1 MKVLYGLAFLA
12 LLSVPSSGDS
22 IVYVRVHRPL
32 IEEQLKLAPATPADR
47 LRTLRALFQKGGCP
61 QVVEQQVPEEEF
73 PNLICVLPGQEDGT
87 LLVSAAFD
95 AQPDDPAGRWNSLTL
110 LPLLVESISLVPH
123 RFTVMLAAFTGHP
136 HADRGAAWY
145 LEHLTEEQRKSIQA
159 AIDLDDLGRTP
170 PVYALAQPDRAL
182 SAWLD
187 VAAQSLQLPRSAQV
201 EARLSATSRTNLPEV
216 QDAAAWNST
225 QPFVKSQVPVVA
237 WRSASPDVLPTLQKQ
252 SLIPPSVTGAALDLD
267 TYENTYRLLCVYVLY
282 LDRNL
287 GRPLVEAGT
296 YTAKII
302 DSEGIFIASPMD
314 TSIQLDRFTT
324 TGELNRFELVLQNKG
339 QDGLAEAVSAA
350 PDVGALRFGMQ
361 LGTGVKLVVLQH
373 TKKSTPYIL
382 VVAPRIH
389 TRGGTFRDYRFTVL
403 RLELDGNGQGDGQF
417 YSTAKLR
424 FRNHEL
430 DIEDYGSKPELIR
443 QVRLEPPAVT
453 PSTPGATEVA
463 ANVAAAKSP
472 AAYVVS
478 TSQPTAS
485 APAPQAGSEPAVSPT
500 FHAQARL
507 VQVDV
512 SATDHQG
519 KPVTGLSASDFT
531 VLEDGKPQPIRVFES
546 HSPASK
552 PAVAAQPAPVVSLPP
567 HTYTNRIVTPTDD
580 ALGILLLDLL
590 NTPVT
595 DQAYARKQTI
605 AFLKTLPSGKRIAM
619 FVLSGHL
626 MLVQEFTQDSTTL
639 VAAAEKILNDP
650 SLLLTTEAQRQ
661 QFQGATDAVGRVASP
676 AVSATGASPGS
687 LSDAQA
693 NSDLDFGSAQAR
705 QRSNSMMEADRM
717 SQRVQFTLDALSALS
732 RSVAGY
738 PGRKNLVWLSGGFP
752 IRLKPGGVN
761 FYRLNSVNPANTTG
775 LISTPDFEPQ
785 VRATAIA
792 LAAARVAV
800 YPMDIRGVLNAGV
813 DISVGAAESA
823 TFTGSDN
830 PEAYS
835 QNLNVQSEARFQ
847 DRSAIKEVAE
857 QTGGEV
863 LVGNDVKGAIAR
875 GLADGSTYYTLAY
888 SPARDDSDP
897 AFRRIEV
904 KTNRGGIRLSYRPGY
919 YPNSPQ
925 PAPKVHPLV
934 VALQP
939 GMPPATVIPLTVQ
952 VVPPTGLQQKT
963 QISYSIDISS
973 LDLAEMP
980 DHGRRAALDC
990 LAVAFK
996 KDGIPAAQAS
1006 NTMQATLTAAQY
1018 QDALRNGL
1026 QVRQEINL
1034 PPGQY
1039 QIRVGVMDRASQK
1052 MGTLEAPVAI
1062 EAISAAK

>member
-1 MKVLYGLAFLA
+1 MKVLLGLALLA
-12 LLSVPSSGDS
+12 LLSVPSRGDN

-32 IEEQLKLAPATPADR
+32 IEEQLKLAPASATDR

-73 PNLICVLPGQEDGT
+73 PNLMCILPGQEDGT
-87 LLVSAAFD
+87 ILVSVPFD
-95 AQPDDPAGRWNSLTL
+95 AQPDDPGRRWSSLTL

-145 LEHLTEEQRKSIQA
+145 LEHLTEAQHKSIQV

-182 SAWLD
+182 STWLD
-187 VAAQSLQLPRSAQV
+187 IAAQSLQFPRSKQV
-201 EARLSATSRTNLPEV
+201 EARLSAASQTNLPAV
-216 QDAAAWNST
+216 QDAAAWTSA
-225 QPFVKSQVPVVA
+225 QPLVQSHIPVVA

-252 SLIPPSVTGAALDLD
+252 GLIPASVTGSVVDLD
-267 TYENTYRLLCVYVLY
+267 TYENTYRLLCIYVLY

-287 GRPLVEAGT
+287 GRPLVERGT
-296 YTAKII
+296 YSAKII
-302 DSEGIFIASPMD
+302 DNEGIFIASPMD
-314 TSIQLDRFTT
+314 TTIQIDRFTT

-339 QDGLAEAVSAA
+339 QDGLAEAISTA
-350 PDVGALRFGMQ
+350 PDLGVLRFGMQ
-361 LGTGVKLVVLQH
+361 LGTGVKMLVLQH
-373 TKKSTPYIL
+373 SKKNTPYIL

-403 RLELDGNGQGDGQF
+403 RLEVDDNGQGDGQF

-424 FRNHEL
+424 FHNHEL

-443 QVRLEPPAVT
+443 QVRLEPPAGA
-453 PSTPGATEVA
+453 PSNPPATELA
-463 ANVAAAKSP
+463 ANAPAAGKSP
-472 AAYVVS
+472 TPPVAPAI
-478 TSQPTAS
+478 SQT
-485 APAPQAGSEPAVSPT
+485 APAPVAEPEISPT
-500 FHAQARL
+500 FHAQAHL

-512 SATDHQG
+512 SATDRQG
-519 KPVTGLSASDFT
+519 KPVTGLSASEFT
-531 VLEDGKPQPIRVFES
+531 VFEDGKPQPIRVFES
-546 HSPASK
+546 HSPPSNR
-552 PAVAAQPAPVVSLPP
+552 VAAQPVPATSLPP

-580 ALGILLLDLL
+580 ALSILLLDLL
-590 NTPVT
+590 NTPLT

-605 AFLKTLPSGKRIAM
+605 AFLKSLPPHKRIAM

-626 MLVQEFTQDSTTL
+626 VLVQDFTQDSGTL
-639 VAAAEKILNDP
+639 VTAAEKILNDP
-650 SLLLTTEAQRQ
+650 SLLLTTEAERQ
-661 QFQGATDAVGRVASP
+661 QFQGATEAVGRFASP
-676 AVSATGASPGS
+676 AVSATGASPGA
-687 LSDAQA
+687 LSDVQT
-693 NSDLDFGSAQAR
+693 SSGLDFGSAQAR
-705 QRSNSMMEADRM
+705 QRSNSMMEADRL

-792 LAAARVAV
+792 MTAARVAV
-800 YPMDIRGVLNAGV
+800 YPMDIRGTQNAGV
-813 DISVGAAESA
+813 DLSVGAAESA

-830 PEAYS
+830 PSAYS

-847 DRSAIKEVAE
+847 DRSTIKEVAE

-863 LVGNDVKGAIAR
+863 LVGNDVKDAIAR

-888 SPARDDSDP
+888 APGQDDSNS

-904 KTNRGGIRLSYRPGY
+904 KVNRAGIRLSYRPGY

-925 PAPKVHPLV
+925 LAPKVHPLV

-939 GMPPATVIPLTVQ
+939 GMPPATVIPFTVQ
-952 VVPPTGLQQKT
+952 VLPPTGPQQKT
-963 QISYSIDISS
+963 QVSYSIDISG
-973 LDLAEMP
+973 LDFAETS
-980 DHGRRAALDC
+980 DHGHRAVVDC
-990 LAVAFK
+990 LAVAFN
-996 KDGIPAAQAS
+996 KDGTPAAQAS

-1026 QVRQEINL
+1026 QVRQEIEL
-1034 PPGQY
+1034 KPGQY
-1039 QIRVGVMDRASQK
+1039 EIRIGVMDRATQK
-1052 MGTLEAPVAI
+1052 MGTVQAPLVL

>member
-1 MKVLYGLAFLA
+1 MKVLLGLAL
-12 LLSVPSSGDS
+12 LTVLSVPSRGDN

-32 IEEQLKLAPATPADR
+32 IEEQLKLAPASPTAR

-73 PNLICVLPGQEDGT
+73 PNLVCILPGQEDGT
-87 LLVSAAFD
+87 ILVSAPFD
-95 AQPDDPAGRWNSLTL
+95 AQPDDPGRRWTSLTL

-123 RFTVMLAAFTGHP
+123 RFTVMVAAFTGHA
-136 HADRGAAWY
+136 HANRGATWY
-145 LEHLTEEQRKSIQA
+145 LEHLSEAQHKSIQV
-159 AIDLDDLGRTP
+159 AIDLDDPGRTP
-170 PVYALAQPDRAL
+170 PVYALAKPDRAL
-182 SAWLD
+182 STWLD
-187 VAAQSLQLPRSAQV
+187 IAAQSLQFPRSVQV
-201 EARLSATSRTNLPEV
+201 EARLSAASQTNLPAV
-216 QDAAAWNST
+216 QDPAAWTST
-225 QPFVKSQVPVVA
+225 QPFVRSHIPVVA

-252 SLIPPSVTGAALDLD
+252 GLIPASVTGSVLDLD

-287 GRPLVEAGT
+287 GRPLVERGT
-296 YTAKII
+296 YSAKII
-302 DSEGIFIASPMD
+302 DSAGIFIASPMD
-314 TSIQLDRFTT
+314 TTIQIDRFTT

-339 QDGLAEAVSAA
+339 QDGLAEAISAA
-350 PDVGALRFGMQ
+350 PDLGAIRFGMQ
-361 LGTGVKLVVLQH
+361 LGTGVKMVVLQH
-373 TKKSTPYIL
+373 SKKNTPYIL

-403 RLELDGNGQGDGQF
+403 RLDVDGNGQGDGQF

-424 FRNHEL
+424 FHSHEL

-443 QVRLEPPAVT
+443 QVRLEPPAGA
-453 PSTPGATEVA
+453 PSNPPATELA
-463 ANVAAAKSP
+463 ANVPVAGKNP
-472 AAYVVS
+472 AAPAS
-478 TSQPTAS
+478 LQTAS
-485 APAPQAGSEPAVSPT
+485 APAAQPGAEPAISPT

-512 SATDHQG
+512 SATDWQS
-519 KPVTGLSASDFT
+519 KPVTGLSASEFT
-531 VLEDGKPQPIRVFES
+531 VFEDGKPQPIRVFES
-546 HSPASK
+546 HSPASNL
-552 PAVAAQPAPVVSLPP
+552 VAAQPVPPTSLPP

-580 ALGILLLDLL
+580 ALSILLLDLM

-605 AFLKTLPSGKRIAM
+605 AFLKTLPPGKRIAT

-626 MLVQEFTQDSTTL
+626 VLVQDFTQDSGTL
-639 VAAAEKILNDP
+639 MAAAEKILNDP
-650 SLLLTTEAQRQ
+650 SLLLTTEAERQ
-661 QFQGATDAVGRVASP
+661 QFQGATDAVGRFASP
-676 AVSATGASPGS
+676 AVSATGASPGA

-693 NSDLDFGSAQAR
+693 SSGLDFGSAQAR
-705 QRSNSMMEADRM
+705 QRSNSMMEADRL

-775 LISTPDFEPQ
+775 LINTPDFEPQ

-800 YPMDIRGVLNAGV
+800 YPMDIRGIQNAGV
-813 DISVGAAESA
+813 DLSVGAAESA

-830 PEAYS
+830 PSAYS
-835 QNLNVQSEARFQ
+835 QNLNVQSESRFQ
-847 DRSAIKEVAE
+847 DRSSIKEVAE

-863 LVGNDVKGAIAR
+863 LVGNDVKNAIAR

-888 SPARDDSDP
+888 APGRDDSDP

-904 KTNRGGIRLSYRPGY
+904 KVNRAGIRLSYRPGY
-919 YPNSPQ
+919 YPNSAQ

-934 VALQP
+934 VALLP
-939 GMPPATVIPLTVQ
+939 GMPPATVIPITVR
-952 VVPPTGLQQKT
+952 VLPPTGPQQKT
-963 QISYSIDISS
+963 QINYSVDITS
-973 LDLAEMP
+973 LDFAETP
-980 DHGRRAALDC
+980 DHSRRAVLDC
-990 LAVAFK
+990 LAVAFQ
-996 KDGIPAAQAS
+996 KDGTPAAQAS
-1006 NTMQATLTAAQY
+1006 NTMQATLTVAQY

-1026 QVRQEINL
+1026 QVRQEIDL
-1034 PPGQY
+1034 KPGQY
-1039 QIRVGVMDRASQK
+1039 EIRIGVMDRATQK
-1052 MGTLEAPVAI
+1052 MGTLQATVAL

>member
-1 MKVLYGLAFLA
+1 MKVLLGLAL
-12 LLSVPSSGDS
+12 LTVLSVPSRGDN

-32 IEEQLKLAPATPADR
+32 IEEQLKLAPASPTDR

-73 PNLICVLPGQEDGT
+73 PNLICILPGQEDGT
-87 LLVSAAFD
+87 ILISVPFD
-95 AQPDDPAGRWNSLTL
+95 AQPDDPGRRWSSLTL

-136 HADRGAAWY
+136 HGDRGAAWY
-145 LEHLTEEQRKSIQA
+145 LEHLTEAQHKSIQV

-182 SAWLD
+182 STWLD
-187 VAAQSLQLPRSAQV
+187 IAAQSLQFPRSVQV
-201 EARLSATSRTNLPEV
+201 EARLSADSQTTLPAV
-216 QDAAAWNST
+216 QDATAWTST
-225 QPFVKSQVPVVA
+225 QPFVQSHIPVVA

-252 SLIPPSVTGAALDLD
+252 DLIPASVTGSVLDLD
-267 TYENTYRLLCVYVLY
+267 TYENTYRLLCIYVLY

-287 GRPLVEAGT
+287 GRPFVERGT
-296 YTAKII
+296 YSAKII

-314 TSIQLDRFTT
+314 TAIQIDRFTT

-339 QDGLAEAVSAA
+339 QDGLAEAISAA
-350 PDVGALRFGMQ
+350 PDLGALRFGMQ
-361 LGTGVKLVVLQH
+361 LGTGVKMVVLQH
-373 TKKSTPYIL
+373 SKKNTPYIL

-403 RLELDGNGQGDGQF
+403 RLDVDGNGQGEGQF

-424 FRNHEL
+424 FHNHEL

-443 QVRLEPPAVT
+443 QVRLEPPLGA
-453 PSTPGATEVA
+453 PSNPRATELA
-463 ANVAAAKSP
+463 ANAP
-472 AAYVVS
+472 AAGKNPAPPVAPAG
-478 TSQPTAS
+478 SQTAT
-485 APAPQAGSEPAVSPT
+485 APAPQPGAEPAISPT

-512 SATDHQG
+512 SATDRQG
-519 KPVTGLSASDFT
+519 RPVTGLPASEFS
-531 VLEDGKPQPIRVFES
+531 VFEDGKLQPIRVFES
-546 HSPASK
+546 HSPASDS
-552 PAVAAQPAPVVSLPP
+552 VAAQPVPATSLPP
-567 HTYTNRIVTPTDD
+567 HTYTNRIVTPIDD
-580 ALGILLLDLL
+580 ALVILLLDLM

-595 DQAYARKQTI
+595 DQAHARKQTI
-605 AFLKTLPSGKRIAM
+605 AFLKTLPPGKRIAM

-626 MLVQEFTQDSTTL
+626 VLVQDFTQDSGTL

-650 SLLLTTEAQRQ
+650 SLLLTTEAERQ
-661 QFQGATDAVGRVASP
+661 QFQGATDAVGRFASP
-676 AVSATGASPGS
+676 AVSATGASPGA

-693 NSDLDFGSAQAR
+693 SSGLDFGSAQAR
-705 QRSNSMMEADRM
+705 QRSNSMMEADRL

-761 FYRLNSVNPANTTG
+761 FYRLNSVNPANSTG
-775 LISTPDFEPQ
+775 LINTPDFEPQ

-800 YPMDIRGVLNAGV
+800 YPMDIRGLQNAGV
-813 DISVGAAESA
+813 DLSVGAAESA

-830 PEAYS
+830 PSAYS
-835 QNLNVQSEARFQ
+835 QNLNVQSESRFQ
-847 DRSAIKEVAE
+847 DRSSIKEVAE

-863 LVGNDVKGAIAR
+863 LVGNDVKDAIAR
-875 GLADGSTYYTLAY
+875 GLGDGSTYYTLGYA
-888 SPARDDSDP
+888 PGRDDSDP

-904 KTNRGGIRLSYRPGY
+904 KVNRAAIRLSYRPGY
-919 YPNSPQ
+919 YPNSAQ

-939 GMPPATVIPLTVQ
+939 GMPPATVIPITVQ
-952 VVPPTGLQQKT
+952 VLPPTGSQQKT
-963 QISYSIDISS
+963 QISYSVDITS
-973 LDLAEMP
+973 LDFAETSN
-980 DHGRRAALDC
+980 HSRHAVLDC

-996 KDGIPAAQAS
+996 KDGTPAAQAS
-1006 NTMQATLTAAQY
+1006 NTMQATFTAAQY

-1026 QVRQEINL
+1026 QVRQEIDL
-1034 PPGQY
+1034 KPGQY
-1039 QIRVGVMDRASQK
+1039 EIRIGIMDRATQK
-1052 MGTLEAPVAI
+1052 MGTLQAPIILEAT
-1062 EAISAAK
+1062 SAAK